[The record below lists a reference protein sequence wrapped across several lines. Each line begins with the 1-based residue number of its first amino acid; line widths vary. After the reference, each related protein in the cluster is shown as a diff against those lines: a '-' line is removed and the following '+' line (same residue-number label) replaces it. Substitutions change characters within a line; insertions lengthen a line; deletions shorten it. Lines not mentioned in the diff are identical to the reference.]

1 MGKNNPLRSMTP
13 KNKNYKL
20 YKAKKQWI
28 TACATF
34 MLAFGAT
41 AVVNASVQADTT
53 TPATTQ
59 ASGSTTTESAQLQS
73 SAAETAQ
80 NTNETKRNVVAN
92 TTDTSKTGEQKTTTA
107 QDTENSSS
115 ASSANKIN
123 SEEENKNAFLALNV
137 NTADNATTTQALQE
151 NTIAAATATT
161 PTTNGGYDSATW
173 GTLDTSKWTGQTATF
188 DGNNYYQ
195 LTGYTGDQTHIIVPN
210 EADFEQAGKSTNNLQ
225 VSISNDLI
233 KSWQNAATI
242 AFSKTD
248 DKKIK
253 LASNNL
259 NNTFQKNTTLTD
271 LDANSLDTSS
281 VISMQ
286 STFEGA
292 SNLSAL
298 TGISDWNVQKVTNMT
313 RIFNQVT
320 KVPDLSPL
328 SNWKTDSLQ
337 NLNTAFAN
345 NSFTNLQGL
354 ENWNV
359 SHVTD
364 MNSTFMGDTILND
377 LNALVKW
384 DISNVTNLS
393 MMFNRDS
400 NLVTL
405 TGLENWNTSKVTN
418 LNATFAN
425 EGSLV
430 DASAI
435 ANWNTS
441 NVTNMSVL
449 FAGSNAQYVDFSNWD
464 FSKVTSASNVI
475 KNTQSVIYLGNNST
489 LTADK
494 LNTLGIANGGF
505 TQPIILASGNLYTL
519 LSNKNNN
526 THNITIN
533 NADSG
538 QSTTISFPVVY
549 DAAGASNMTDAI
561 NSYKDMVDQKLE
573 DYVTE
578 HNYVLKR
585 VSTAPV
591 DDVTGHN
598 NHLVNYA
605 TATYQVVTIPAD
617 QKKEIQIRDKTV
629 YKGNSLTAKDL
640 VINSADFPAGTTFE
654 FIDNSEP
661 NWNQLGTYDVKV
673 IATYPVSVN
682 GQQYTAVTT
691 PATAKVT
698 VTDQMQFTITYWDDT
713 ENKEIVQFD
722 IKNAGNGAYD
732 NQLSFPKGVNTNN
745 YQSVSVSGVPEG
757 ATVAGDFWK
766 PFTDPSCNWTIPNYK
781 WTTEAAPS
789 FYGANVVVH
798 LVHKT
803 QDVTNTDPAAQETRT
818 VTADFVKINEN
829 GTPEV
834 TPFDSATLDVY
845 YIRQATKDLVTGK
858 VTYGDWQ
865 LNTNKGTNGFQ
876 IVSGAWTLPTDSSSK
891 ITVTAPELDGYEKAD
906 TQINGQLTTDFGT
919 ADSITSKLTTY
930 YVPKSLTQKT
940 INRVINMIGIDKSIN
955 GSATV
960 KPSTTTQSATITR
973 PVKVNAD
980 DSGVV
985 FDGFDGSGWT
995 TGEWGRYNNIPVPN
1009 NYTKVIKQIV
1019 THPDGTTTETTLNI
1033 PNWRPIPAQTVTID
1047 TLPTVINITYT
1058 ATATAFLAG
1067 TNESTYTG
1075 SPITLNDL
1083 NDGDG
1088 DNPIYVGVTGPTGA
1102 PYTLQAGDVEF
1113 SSDNGQTWTT
1123 EMPTNAGTYELR
1135 WSEQGKQNIIKEFGN
1150 NSIKWVDAQ
1159 GNSTF
1164 TSTATYIINPKPITN
1179 VTVSGDQRKTYDGQ
1193 GASVDSADLTISGTG
1208 TIAGSTLTAKGLV
1221 ASDFDWYTF
1230 NGNKL
1235 NAIPTD
1241 VGSYEARLNSTGLK
1255 NLQTINS
1262 NYSFST
1268 ASGTIKYTIDKAKAI
1283 ATIGGSYER
1292 DYNGQPING
1301 TSIYNQI
1308 TWAGRDISN
1317 SKDFNLNHSITANDY
1332 AWYTKSGDQYIKLQG
1347 QPVNAGVYYL
1357 ILNKDYRTT
1366 LDKANPNYDISKVG
1380 GAFVYTIN
1388 QAQAGS
1394 VAFNASVQKIYNGS
1408 AVLNGASFNTA
1419 PSIVIKG
1426 VDGKALAGLNN
1437 YTFQSGDFEF
1447 VDSTGKTVLATIN
1460 NNGQIS
1466 GPINAGT
1473 YTIRLTQAGLD
1484 RIEQANPNINFAN
1497 VKLADTGS
1505 GTLTISQYAP
1515 KLNLSGNGSKT
1526 YDGQV
1531 VTSAELIKQDKDNTI
1546 TIKLT
1551 VPKQGGGTTEVTYT
1565 FNSKMDYTGDYDWY
1579 SNGAKINAPKN
1590 AGTYVIKLKADQV
1603 KTILE
1608 DLVSRDSNYSYLK
1621 GNLDFNNAQITG
1633 QASYTINKKP
1643 LTVYLDG
1650 ESSAVY
1656 TGSGAEMPLQDL
1668 INHLEANGLV
1678 NGETL
1683 NTDTFDKA
1691 DFQWYV
1697 KNADGTY
1704 SVFTGKDAQGN
1715 PVQTPINVGTY
1726 YIGILPETST
1736 NSGID
1741 TLQRDNTNYDVTIDY
1756 SKYYRFD
1763 ITPAKGTITLSGG
1776 QTDTY
1781 NGQAHNITGYT
1792 LTISGVGL
1800 PSGQTVTLKDG
1811 DLEYYVDGQ
1820 WTTSVPKN
1828 AGTYQVR
1835 LSDSAL
1841 TELERSYTNFSWTS
1855 DNVINNA
1862 QEYVIN
1868 PTQVQVSFTGEPKHV
1883 IYNGQGV
1890 SVDYGSDAMKGYFN
1904 MNGLVNGDKLI
1915 YPSLSS
1921 DQFEWINST
1930 GNVMTTVPVNVGTY
1944 TLRLKTTSDMD
1955 KLNSNYN
1962 FVFAK
1967 DSAGND
1973 INGWQWIIDKATA
1986 TITFTTGNQNTPW
1999 TGQPT
2004 VLNPDNFA
2012 VTISTNNGR
2021 TLTASGLEASDFQF
2035 YDQSGQAISTPTA
2048 VGNYIIKLK
2057 QSGLDKI
2064 EKDTANYTWINNANG
2079 SYEITKAQVSI
2090 KLNGESS
2097 MTYNGRAASF
2107 PVNSD
2112 GSVKGIIVTLSNG
2125 KTYTLKPGDLAFVN
2139 GNGEFIDA
2147 PVNAGDYKVTLSQV
2161 GLNNINKIDGENYQ
2175 YTLDENDKTAN
2186 FTIEKADATI
2196 VLNGTGTHVYNGQ
2209 AASTN
2214 EGSYTIQLPGQTA
2227 STNVNAANLVF
2238 VDGAP
2243 TNVGTYSIALSD
2255 AYKKQLQDIYGN
2267 NYNLTFT
2274 NGSFTVI
2281 PKTINLILNGYSS
2294 QIYNGQPA
2302 KVSNISNLTLTW
2314 GDHTTTTAPGDVKFT
2329 LSADDLEV
2337 VNKNG
2342 QTPTAAN
2349 SASQENNPYYVQLKN
2364 SILKQLNDQNKNYK
2378 FVIGDTYARYTI
2390 YAKKSNVTFTGK
2402 QFANYGSNPMPA
2414 IDPSNYSL
2422 TWTDIDGHSH
2432 NIEITA
2438 DDLTVEV
2445 PSGVPTDKNGLP
2457 LNAGQYVVKVKQS
2470 VIDNFN
2476 AQHPDYKLSND
2487 PNTNAWYVVKH
2498 RQVSFTING
2507 TPSST
2512 YNGQAVSLKDGNY
2525 SISFGPVSGNQNS
2538 GVLSDDQ
2545 NAFDSIKWDASDFEF
2560 VNGAPTTAGTYQV
2573 RLSSAGLKK
2582 LQEFANGATGSN
2594 YDFSSDVTVDNGQF
2608 TASSVTANYTVNKN
2622 ELTVSLINKD
2632 GKVPSSVIGKY
2643 DLSAGSYTLTITPA
2657 ETIYGTD
2664 GKPLTLTYNLKNTD
2678 LAYKNGTPSNI
2689 GTYDVQ
2695 LTAAAISDLEQKF
2708 GTENYT
2714 YKLSPSATHEI
2725 TKGTGTITLSG
2736 GQTETYTGQPAVLK
2750 HDKYFVTVTT
2760 NIYSDSSYLN
2770 AGDMQFL
2777 VFYTKNVDG
2786 SYIELANK
2794 PTDVGTYYVGLN
2806 EYMIKQIEDATGNN
2820 GDNYNWSQ
2828 NYATYV
2834 ITAAKG
2840 TATGS
2845 FTNSSTYNA
2854 QPIGKQDITVNVYY
2868 PGAKSKTYSL
2878 QEGDYEY
2885 VNEAGSVVVDPT
2897 DAGTY
2902 TIRLTTVG
2910 ENHIKQLGNV
2920 IDAQG
2925 NITKQNINWTVN
2937 FAGSYTINAVR
2948 MTVTVNGTQNET
2960 YNGNAKTIN
2969 IGGPNGVNVTISAD
2983 GLTVPTIP
2991 TTGVNALTAND
3002 FTIKNAQG
3010 QVVTN
3015 PTNAGTYKIYLNN
3028 KGLEKLGKLSINFT
3042 VPERLEQSANLI
3054 IARQNVNITEGS
3066 AGKTFDAQSA
3076 ALTEEQFAQ
3085 YKKAITDAGYSVDG
3099 LTIDGIDW
3107 WFDDTVDYGTQG
3119 NQTNPI
3125 KDIGT
3130 YNLRL
3135 NAKGQKELDN
3145 VNPNYKLKVGDF
3157 QYTIY
3162 PEVVH
3167 IEVDGTQNAD
3177 WDNQGVAIDPTKFV
3191 PKFVVYGGKN
3201 GDQLIT
3207 NPVRDDG
3214 QPLTLPAGVQLVP
3227 SDYEFVDD
3235 NGNVITS
3242 FKRQDGTTSTNPF
3255 KVGTY
3260 HVRLTE
3266 NGWKKLATQSTDN
3279 VKYQYDNST
3288 GTLNINQITPEIK
3301 LNGANWKTYD
3311 GQPVSFDELVSK
3323 DPTTN
3328 QLVIY
3333 VGVSADG
3340 HTINLP
3346 LDPGTYDWNS
3356 NGQLLKVAPS
3366 QVGTY
3371 TITLNK
3377 DKVIAYLN
3385 NWMANNSDYQGAMKI
3400 LADNIGG
3407 SALFEIKARNIAK
3420 LEADPASGSQTY
3432 TGQAVQI
3439 DLSTIV
3445 GSLKAT
3451 DSDGKVWKLN
3461 TDTLTLDDYTITDS
3475 NGKIVTGFPVNV
3487 GTYTFKINEKG
3498 IAALASANPDFAIP
3512 NEINGYSYT
3521 YTINQANAIGKLTG
3535 SNSGAYTG
3543 KPVTTAQV
3551 NSNGQIMVTVDY
3563 PGVAISSK
3571 TYTLKAGD
3579 YTWSTENGFA
3589 PTDAGKYTITLTKDG
3604 IANIENYIR
3613 AFAGTGQ
3620 DGKSNVAFAENAITG
3635 SATFEI
3641 VPKSITD
3648 VTISGKDQEKTYNS
3662 QPASLDVKDLTIN
3675 ANDLVTD
3682 NPLSMKNITAS
3693 DFDWYDTDGNKLD
3706 AVPTDTGTYE
3716 ARLKSS
3722 ALQTLQKDNP
3732 NYSFNTVSGMIKYT
3746 INQKAATDTL
3756 GGNGNK
3762 VYNSQG
3768 TSVSD
3773 VLNSITWTPSGLVDG
3788 QSLDLADLTEADY
3801 AWYTKNADGSYT
3813 EMTGL
3818 PTDTGTYYLK
3828 LKDTSIAK
3836 IQVANPN
3843 YSLAADA
3850 ISGEYTY
3857 VIKQAPAGG
3866 VLTGANSRAYNGQA
3880 TTTAEV
3886 NSNGQIEVTVSFPG
3900 VTDANKTYLLKDG
3913 DYTWNTLD
3921 GSAPT
3926 NVGEYT
3932 ITLTNDGI
3940 SNIKNYIIGL
3950 AGRGQNDLP
3959 NVAFADDAFTGS
3971 GSYTINKAEAN
3982 VTISGK
3988 VEQTYNGQALN
3999 DATIYGQIV
4008 WSAHDTTNDKSF
4020 TLTHDISTSDYS
4032 WYTKNGDQYVKFA
4045 GQPVNAGTY
4054 YLILNKD
4061 YTDKLNQE
4069 NPNYDFTNVNGA
4081 FTYVINKATATLNI
4095 AGSQSTDYNGQP
4107 VTIDY
4112 SKFQLSISTNN
4123 GVTVDLPAGI
4133 SLGADDVI
4141 ITNAAG
4147 QVVAQPTAIGTY
4159 TITLTDNGLKKF
4171 ASQIDNYD
4179 WTTAGSATLSITRK
4193 ANVSV
4198 TLSGNE
4204 KVVYTGA
4211 VAVINPADFKIT
4223 LGNGL
4228 TYELQAGDLQFVNTA
4243 AGANTNVGT
4252 YEVELSDQ
4260 GRANIAKVQADN
4272 YGYDFSKAGLR
4283 TVTITRATPSAAL
4296 SGDAEKSYDGTPISG
4311 YTPVVTITAPG
4322 NNSVS
4327 LTAGD
4332 YEWVKDG
4339 QTYPTAP
4346 SDAGTYTVQLTQS
4359 GIAKVKAVNVAN
4371 LDWSNVQITGS
4382 GSYTINQA
4390 NALITL
4396 PATSTQTITWTGNP
4410 ATIDPAN
4417 FIPEITTNNP
4427 NEKTIALP
4435 STLQLT
4441 ASDYE
4446 FLQDGKVISTP
4457 SEVGTYQ
4464 VRLTQAGWQKVQ
4476 NAIAGNNNYTWN
4488 YQGKGNYHIEK
4499 AAAGIEIIAN
4509 GADSMI
4515 YNGKP
4520 ATLNADDY
4528 TLKITT
4534 NNGQTINVPLAAG
4547 DLTFSD
4553 GETPVNVGSYG
4564 VTLTQAALNKIKAD
4578 YPNYDWSNP
4587 VAGTYTI
4594 NKAAA
4599 DVTTSGSY
4607 DVVYNGH
4614 TPTINLAEISNKI
4627 ATNNGVILIA
4637 PTLSADDY
4645 EWVDEN
4651 GQAIANPV
4659 NVGTYYLKLKDTS
4672 QSKIASNDNYTWSF
4686 TGLATVTVTKA
4697 NAEISFSG
4705 SQESPYTGSTV
4716 TLDPSQFAVKLS
4728 NGQTYQLTAKDIQV
4742 IGDPVNVGT
4751 YQVEL
4756 IPAGIDAIKATD
4768 SNYNYQYDG
4777 SHGLLTI
4784 VPAPATATISGSQTT
4799 RDLELDPSRYTVEV
4813 NGQTI
4818 TGLTANDFVFS
4829 QNGQP
4834 AQLTAAGTYEVDLSW
4849 DAINKIRQANPNYKL
4864 DFSSTATFTLENSSQ
4879 TINYVDA
4886 KGNVIGSASVG
4897 GKLKGSEVDFTP
4909 EFPAGW
4915 VASEP
4920 SGVPS
4925 EIKLEN
4931 ETTVIQV
4938 EHGIT
4943 TVDHTKPVPVDEKT
4957 PTGELI
4963 NGAHENDLNQTITR
4977 TINVTMPDG
4986 KTQAITQ
4993 TAKLYRDASYDD
5005 VTGEVSYGQWS
5016 TASWNEFIPTAIK
5029 GYGYTPSE
5037 SAVPAV
5043 EVTAGQKDETIN
5055 ITYLANEQGGVISYR
5070 DETGKEIGTTPISG
5084 KTGETIAIKPEAPA
5098 GWQLVPGQQL
5108 PQTVTAT
5115 ADGIP
5120 TVTVKVEH
5128 RTIVVT
5134 PETPAADTPTGK
5146 VPGDP
5151 SKNYQTMEQLTVT
5164 PTRTIKVKYP
5174 DGQEQSIVQKVT
5186 FTRNAIF
5193 DEVTGEIKYTDW
5205 LAQGSSQWASYQSVE
5220 VPGYVSQPKVVPAM
5234 TVNADTPAETVTITY
5249 NKIPVPQVGQE
5260 IISYQ
5265 DANGQVIHTQT
5276 VTGEENTNISFT
5288 PEIPENWQPVSELPK
5303 SVKIAGGTTVIVIE
5317 PMMVPVQ
5324 EQQTVTRTIIEH
5336 LPSGDKQIVQTVHL
5350 TGTGTKNLVTGQVM
5364 DVKWDSGK
5372 FNAYTPVVVP
5382 GYTADMSIVPEVN
5395 VTASTGDS
5403 VVEINYLPNEQTGMI
5418 IYRDE
5423 SGRDISQTT
5432 LQGKTG
5438 ETIAVNLAVPAGWEL
5453 VPNQS
5458 IPATVMAGPDGI
5470 PDVVVLI
5477 KHQTITVR
5485 PGQTAPSGQVPG
5497 NPSATYEK
5505 MESLTKEVTRTIT
5518 VKLPDGQRQV
5528 ITQAVK
5534 FTRTATFDEVTGK
5547 VAYSSWQVEGSDEWP
5562 AYTVPAIKGYTA
5574 SQASI
5579 PAKIVVPDD
5588 EDQNIEIEYTKDH
5601 QPSEPDQPVTPSV
5614 PAQPAMPTKDDQ
5626 LVSNNQSQIKVTD
5639 KVTSPVSNQHFVSR
5653 QLSPASNSGKTQDK
5667 LLPQTGNSQLGKR
5680 AAALGFAFATLAGI
5694 FGLASLKRKKRDN

>member
-1 MGKNNPLRSMTP
+1 MTP

-59 ASGSTTTESAQLQS
+59 VSGSTATVAASAQPQSSVTESAQQS
-73 SAAETAQ
+73 GET
-80 NTNETKRNVVAN
+80 NKNVVAN
-92 TTDTSKTGEQKTTTA
+92 TTDTSKTSEQKITTA
-107 QDTENSSS
+107 QATENSSF
-115 ASSANKIN
+115 ASSVNKTN
-123 SEEENKNAFLALNV
+123 SEEENKNAFLTFNV
-137 NTADNATTTQALQE
+137 NTADTPANEAIQENKIVATIATTT
-151 NTIAAATATT
+151 T
-161 PTTNGGYDSATW
+161 
-173 GTLDTSKWTGQTATF
+173 
-188 DGNNYYQ
+188 
-195 LTGYTGDQTHIIVPN
+195 
-210 EADFEQAGKSTNNLQ
+210 
-225 VSISNDLI
+225 
-233 KSWQNAATI
+233 
-242 AFSKTD
+242 
-248 DKKIK
+248 
-253 LASNNL
+253 
-259 NNTFQKNTTLTD
+259 
-271 LDANSLDTSS
+271 
-281 VISMQ
+281 
-286 STFEGA
+286 
-292 SNLSAL
+292 
-298 TGISDWNVQKVTNMT
+298 
-313 RIFNQVT
+313 
-320 KVPDLSPL
+320 
-328 SNWKTDSLQ
+328 
-337 NLNTAFAN
+337 
-345 NSFTNLQGL
+345 
-354 ENWNV
+354 
-359 SHVTD
+359 
-364 MNSTFMGDTILND
+364 
-377 LNALVKW
+377 
-384 DISNVTNLS
+384 
-393 MMFNRDS
+393 
-400 NLVTL
+400 
-405 TGLENWNTSKVTN
+405 
-418 LNATFAN
+418 
-425 EGSLV
+425 
-430 DASAI
+430 
-435 ANWNTS
+435 
-441 NVTNMSVL
+441 
-449 FAGSNAQYVDFSNWD
+449 
-464 FSKVTSASNVI
+464 
-475 KNTQSVIYLGNNST
+475 
-489 LTADK
+489 
-494 LNTLGIANGGF
+494 NGGF

-519 LSNKNNN
+519 LSNKNNT
-526 THNITIN
+526 THDIISK

-538 QSTTISFPVVY
+538 QSTTISFY
-549 DAAGASNMTDAI
+549 DAAAI
-561 NSYKDMVDQKLE
+561 NSYKDM
-573 DYVTE
+573 
-578 HNYVLKR
+578 
-585 VSTAPV
+585 
-591 DDVTGHN
+591 
-598 NHLVNYA
+598 
-605 TATYQVVTIPAD
+605 ID
-617 QKKEIQIRDKTV
+617 QKKNLQIQDKTT
-629 YKGNSLTAKDL
+629 YKGTTLTAKDL
-640 VINSADFPAGTTFE
+640 VANVADFPADTTFE
-654 FIDNSEP
+654 FADNSEP
-661 NWNQLGTYDVKV
+661 NWNQVGTYNVKV

-682 GQQYTAVTT
+682 GQQYTVVTA
-691 PATAKVT
+691 PATANVT
-698 VTDQMQFTITYWDDT
+698 VTQQMQFTITYWDDT
-713 ENKEIVQFD
+713 ENKQIVQFD
-722 IKNAGNGAYD
+722 IKNPD
-732 NQLSFPKGVNTNN
+732 NRGYSIDLKFPEGVNTGT
-745 YQSVSVSGVPEG
+745 YQSVSVSGVPAG
-757 ATVAGDFWK
+757 ATIAGDYWK
-766 PFTDPSCNWTIPNYK
+766 PFTDRSCNWRVPNYK
-781 WTTEAAPS
+781 WDATAAPS
-789 FYGANVVVH
+789 LFNANVVVH
-798 LVHKT
+798 LVHKI
-803 QDVTNTDPAAQETRT
+803 QDVTDTDPAAQETRT
-818 VTADFVKINEN
+818 VTVNYVKTKVNED
-829 GTPEV
+829 GTYTEDGNAF
-834 TPFDSATLDVY
+834 TSAVLDVY
-845 YIRQATKDLVTGK
+845 YTRQATKDLVTGT
-858 VTYGDWQ
+858 VTYGPWQ
-865 LNTNKGTNGFQ
+865 WNTKKGDSNTPGYHV
-876 IVSGAWTLPTDSSSK
+876 VSGTWTNLPQEWA
-891 ITVTAPELDGYEKAD
+891 TVTADVPTLDGYTAYTGGPATSTNKVPANQFVFPTWNGSDGNTSDISKGSTAYTTAAPLYEAQPVHTIFYVPNKTEARTITAKFVYAGGD
-906 TQINGQLTTDFGT
+906 KNGQSVAPDAQIQVFFKQVGTINASTNKVVYGGWTWDKTVGDEDSLGFHVISGKWNIAQDGQFTVTTPDAGNDYVVANINSTGT
-919 ADSITSKLTTY
+919 YTTVNFATPNYYSKTVFTTNNAPQWYVRNELTTY

-940 INRVINMIGIDKSIN
+940 INRVINLTPVNQPG
-955 GSATV
+955 T
-960 KPSTTTQSATITR
+960 PSVTQTTTQSARITR

-985 FDGFDGSGWT
+985 FDGFDRSGWT
-995 TGEWGRYNNIPVPN
+995 TSKWDRYNNIPVPN
-1009 NYTKVIKQIV
+1009 GYTKVIKQIV

-1033 PNWRPIPAQTVTID
+1033 PNRGPIPAQTVTID

-1075 SPITLNDL
+1075 SPITLDDL
-1083 NDGDG
+1083 NYGNGD
-1088 DNPIYVGVTGPTGA
+1088 DRIHVGITGPTQNV
-1102 PYTLQAGDVEF
+1102 YKLQAGDVEF

-1123 EMPTNAGTYELR
+1123 EMPTNTGTYKLR
-1135 WSEQGKQNIIKEFGN
+1135 WSEPGKQDIIKEFGN

-1179 VTVSGDQRKTYDGQ
+1179 VTVLGDQRKTYDGQ
-1193 GASVDSADLTISGTG
+1193 GASVDGAGLTISGTG
-1208 TIAGSTLTAKGLV
+1208 TVAGSTLTAKDLV
-1221 ASDFDWYTF
+1221 TSDFDWYTL

-1308 TWAGRDISN
+1308 TWAGRDTSN
-1317 SKDFNLNHSITANDY
+1317 NKDFNLNHSITANDY
-1332 AWYTKSGDQYIKLQG
+1332 AWYTKSDDQYIKLQG

-1357 ILNKDYRTT
+1357 ILNNNSITT
-1366 LDKANPNYDISKVG
+1366 LDKENPNYDISKVE

-1394 VAFNASVQKIYNGS
+1394 VTFNASVQKIYDGS
-1408 AVLNGASFNTA
+1408 AVLNNASFNTA

-1426 VDGKALAGLNN
+1426 VDGKPLAGLNN

-1447 VDSTGKTVLATIN
+1447 VDSTGKTVSIIN
-1460 NNGQIS
+1460 KNGQIS

-1473 YTIRLTQAGLD
+1473 YTILLTQAGLD

-1515 KLNLSGNGSKT
+1515 NLNLSGNGSKT

-1531 VTSAELIKQDKDNTI
+1531 VTFAELIKQDKDNTI
-1546 TIKLT
+1546 AIKLT
-1551 VPKQGGGTTEVTYT
+1551 LPKQGGGTTEVIYT
-1565 FNSKMDYTGDYDWY
+1565 FNPNMDYTGDYDWY
-1579 SNGAKINAPKN
+1579 SNGIKINAPKN
-1590 AGTYVIKLKADQV
+1590 AGTYVIQLKVNQV
-1603 KTILE
+1603 RTTLE
-1608 DLVSRDSNYSYLK
+1608 DLVNQDPNYSYLK
-1621 GNLDFNNAQITG
+1621 GNLDFNNAQVTG

-1650 ESSAVY
+1650 QSSSVY

-1668 INHLEANGLV
+1668 IKHLEANGLV

-1683 NTDTFDKA
+1683 NTNTFDKA

-1756 SKYYRFD
+1756 SKHYQFD

-1792 LTISGVGL
+1792 LTISGIGL

-1828 AGTYQVR
+1828 ADTYQVR
-1835 LSDSAL
+1835 LSDSIF
-1841 TELERSYTNFSWTS
+1841 TELERSYPNFSWTS
-1855 DNVINNA
+1855 DNVTNNA
-1862 QEYVIN
+1862 KAYVIN
-1868 PTQVQVSFTGEPKHV
+1868 STQVHISFTGEPKHV
-1883 IYNGQGV
+1883 TYNGQGV
-1890 SVDYGSDAMKGYFN
+1890 SVNYSSDAMKGYFN
-1904 MNGLVNGDKLI
+1904 MAGLVNGDKLM
-1915 YPSLSS
+1915 YPTLSS
-1921 DQFEWINST
+1921 DQFEWVDSA

-1955 KLNSNYN
+1955 KLNSNYS

-1986 TITFTTGNQNTPW
+1986 IITFTTGNQNTPW
-1999 TGQPT
+1999 TGKPT
-2004 VLNPDNFA
+2004 VLDPANFA
-2012 VTISTNNGR
+2012 VTISTNNGQI
-2021 TLTASGLEASDFQF
+2021 LTASGLEVSDFQF
-2035 YDQSGQAISTPTA
+2035 YDQNSQAIATPTA
-2048 VGNYIIKLK
+2048 VGNYTIKLK

-2064 EKDTANYTWINNANG
+2064 EKDTANYTWTNNTNG
-2079 SYEITKAQVSI
+2079 SYEITKVQVSI

-2097 MTYNGRAASF
+2097 MVYNGRAAKF

-2112 GSVKGIIVTLSNG
+2112 GSVNGITVTLSNG
-2125 KTYTLKPGDLAFVN
+2125 KTYALKPGDLAFVN
-2139 GNGEFIDA
+2139 GNGEYINA

-2161 GLNNINKIDGENYQ
+2161 GLSNINKIDGENYQ
-2175 YTLDENDKTAN
+2175 YTLDKTANMAN

-2196 VLNGTGTHVYNGQ
+2196 VLNGTGTHVYDGQ
-2209 AASTN
+2209 AASTG
-2214 EGSYTIQLPGQTA
+2214 EGSYTIQLPGQTT
-2227 STNVNAANLVF
+2227 STNVTAANLAF
-2238 VDGAP
+2238 VTGTP
-2243 TNVGTYSIALSD
+2243 TNAGTYSIALSD

-2274 NGSFTVI
+2274 NGSFIVT

-2302 KVSNISNLTLTW
+2302 KVSDISNLTLTW

-2337 VNKNG
+2337 VDKNG

-2349 SASQENNPYYVQLKN
+2349 STNQENNPYYVQLKN
-2364 SILKQLNDQNKNYK
+2364 SILNQLNDQNKNYK

-2390 YAKKSNVTFTGK
+2390 YAEKSNVTFTGK
-2402 QFANYGSNPMPA
+2402 QFVNYGSNPMPA
-2414 IDPSNYSL
+2414 LDPSNYTL
-2422 TWTDIDGHSH
+2422 TWTGNKH

-2438 DDLTVEV
+2438 NDLTVEV
-2445 PSGVPTDKNGLP
+2445 PNGVPTDQNGLP

-2476 AQHPDYKLSND
+2476 VQHPDYKLSND

-2545 NAFDSIKWDASDFEF
+2545 NAFDSIKWDVSDFEF

-2760 NIYSDSSYLN
+2760 NIYSDSLYLN

-2806 EYMIKQIEDATGNN
+2806 EYMIKQIEDTTGNN

-2854 QPIGKQDITVNVYY
+2854 QPIGKQDITVNVDY

-2948 MTVTVNGTQNET
+2948 MTVTVNGTQNEN
-2960 YNGNAKTIN
+2960 YNGKAKTIN
-2969 IGGPNGVNVTISAD
+2969 IGGSNGVNVTISAD

-3010 QVVTN
+3010 QVVTD

-3042 VPERLEQSANLI
+3042 VPECLEQSADLI

-3085 YKKAITDAGYSVDG
+3085 YKRAITDAGYSVDG

-3125 KDIGT
+3125 TDIGT

-3145 VNPNYKLKVGDF
+3145 ANPNYKLKVGDF

-3242 FKRQDGTTSTNPF
+3242 FKRQDGTTLTNPF

-3301 LNGANWKTYD
+3301 LNGANWKIYD
-3311 GQPVSFDELVSK
+3311 DQPVSFDELVSK

-3328 QLVIY
+3328 QPLIY
-3333 VGVSADG
+3333 VGASANG

-3346 LDPGTYDWNS
+3346 LDPGTYNWNS
-3356 NGQLLKVAPS
+3356 NGQLLKTAPS

-3377 DKVIAYLN
+3377 DKVITYLN

-3498 IAALASANPDFAIP
+3498 IAALASANPDLAIP

-3563 PGVAISSK
+3563 PGVAISNK

-3620 DGKSNVAFAENAITG
+3620 DGKSNVAFAENAIIG

-3648 VTISGKDQEKTYNS
+3648 VTISGNAQEKTYDG
-3662 QPASLDVKDLTIN
+3662 QAASLDVNDLTIS
-3675 ANDLVTD
+3675 ATDLVTD
-3682 NPLSMKNITAS
+3682 SPLSMKDITAS
-3693 DFDWYDTDGNKLD
+3693 DFDWYDAQGKKLD
-3706 AVPTDTGTYE
+3706 AIPTDAGTYE
-3716 ARLKSS
+3716 ARLKPS
-3722 ALQTLQKDNP
+3722 ALQALQKANP
-3732 NYSFNTVSGMIKYT
+3732 NYSFNTASGMIKYT

-3762 VYNSQG
+3762 VYNGQE
-3768 TSVSD
+3768 TTVSD

-3788 QSLDLADLTEADY
+3788 QSLDLSNLTADDY
-3801 AWYTKNADGSYT
+3801 AWYTKNADGTYT

-3818 PTDTGTYYLK
+3818 PTNAGTYYLK
-3828 LKDTSIAK
+3828 LKDSSIAK
-3836 IQVANPN
+3836 IQAANPN
-3843 YSLAADA
+3843 YSFATGA

-3857 VIKQAPAGG
+3857 K
-3866 VLTGANSRAYNGQA
+3866 
-3880 TTTAEV
+3880 
-3886 NSNGQIEVTVSFPG
+3886 
-3900 VTDANKTYLLKDG
+3900 
-3913 DYTWNTLD
+3913 
-3921 GSAPT
+3921 
-3926 NVGEYT
+3926 
-3932 ITLTNDGI
+3932 
-3940 SNIKNYIIGL
+3940 
-3950 AGRGQNDLP
+3950 
-3959 NVAFADDAFTGS
+3959 
-3971 GSYTINKAEAN
+3971 
-3982 VTISGK
+3982 
-3988 VEQTYNGQALN
+3988 
-3999 DATIYGQIV
+3999 
-4008 WSAHDTTNDKSF
+4008 
-4020 TLTHDISTSDYS
+4020 
-4032 WYTKNGDQYVKFA
+4032 
-4045 GQPVNAGTY
+4045 
-4054 YLILNKD
+4054 
-4061 YTDKLNQE
+4061 
-4069 NPNYDFTNVNGA
+4069 
-4081 FTYVINKATATLNI
+4081 
-4095 AGSQSTDYNGQP
+4095 
-4107 VTIDY
+4107 
-4112 SKFQLSISTNN
+4112 
-4123 GVTVDLPAGI
+4123 
-4133 SLGADDVI
+4133 
-4141 ITNAAG
+4141 
-4147 QVVAQPTAIGTY
+4147 
-4159 TITLTDNGLKKF
+4159 
-4171 ASQIDNYD
+4171 
-4179 WTTAGSATLSITRK
+4179 
-4193 ANVSV
+4193 
-4198 TLSGNE
+4198 
-4204 KVVYTGA
+4204 
-4211 VAVINPADFKIT
+4211 
-4223 LGNGL
+4223 
-4228 TYELQAGDLQFVNTA
+4228 
-4243 AGANTNVGT
+4243 
-4252 YEVELSDQ
+4252 
-4260 GRANIAKVQADN
+4260 
-4272 YGYDFSKAGLR
+4272 
-4283 TVTITRATPSAAL
+4283 
-4296 SGDAEKSYDGTPISG
+4296 
-4311 YTPVVTITAPG
+4311 
-4322 NNSVS
+4322 
-4327 LTAGD
+4327 
-4332 YEWVKDG
+4332 
-4339 QTYPTAP
+4339 
-4346 SDAGTYTVQLTQS
+4346 
-4359 GIAKVKAVNVAN
+4359 
-4371 LDWSNVQITGS
+4371 
-4382 GSYTINQA
+4382 INQA
-4390 NALITL
+4390 NAVITL
-4396 PATSTQTITWTGNP
+4396 PNTSDQTITWTGNP
-4410 ATIDPAN
+4410 ATINPAN
-4417 FIPEITTNNP
+4417 FIPEITTDNP

-4435 STLQLT
+4435 SDLQLT

-4446 FLQDGKVISTP
+4446 FLQDEKVISAP

-4464 VRLTQAGWQKVQ
+4464 VHLSQTGWQKVQ
-4476 NAIAGNNNYTWN
+4476 NAIAGNANYTWT
-4488 YQGKGNYHIEK
+4488 YQGAGNYHIEK
-4499 AAAGIEIIAN
+4499 ATATITLDGSASTTYTGNQVVIPTTDGVVNGI
-4509 GADSMI
+4509 SV
-4515 YNGKP
+4515 K
-4520 ATLNADDY
+4520 LS
-4528 TLKITT
+4528 
-4534 NNGQTINVPLAAG
+4534 NGQTYDLKSEDLEFVNDQGNPIPVPTNA
-4547 DLTFSD
+4547 
-4553 GETPVNVGSYG
+4553 GSYR
-4564 VTLTQAALNKIKAD
+4564 VRLTEAALGQIRKLENNHYNYTYNNDAVDFIVEKA
-4578 YPNYDWSNP
+4578 
-4587 VAGTYTI
+4587 T
-4594 NKAAA
+4594 A

-4607 DVVYNGH
+4607 DVVYNGQ
-4614 TPTINLAEISNKI
+4614 TPEINVDKITNTIS
-4627 ATNNGVILIA
+4627 TNNGVNLTA
-4637 PTLSADDY
+4637 PTLSAGDY
-4645 EWVDEN
+4645 EWVDKD
-4651 GQAIANPV
+4651 GKVIANPV
-4659 NVGTYYLKLKDTS
+4659 NVGTYYLKLKDSS
-4672 QSKIASNDNYTWSF
+4672 QSKIATNNNYTWNF
-4686 TGLATVTVTKA
+4686 RGLASVIITKA
-4697 NAEISFSG
+4697 NATISFGG
-4705 SQESPYTGSTV
+4705 SQETTYTGSV
-4716 TLDPSQFAVKLS
+4716 VAVNPGDYEVKLS
-4728 NGQTYQLTAKDIQV
+4728 NGQTYQLTDKDIQV
-4742 IGDPVNVGT
+4742 IGSPINIGT
-4751 YQVEL
+4751 YKVEL
-4756 IPAGIDAIKATD
+4756 SQAGIDAIKATD
-4768 SNYNYQYDG
+4768 SNYNYSYDG
-4777 SHGLLTI
+4777 SQGLLAI
-4784 VPAPATATISGSQTT
+4784 IPAKATATLSGSQTT
-4799 RDLELDPSRYTVEV
+4799 QDLELDPSHYTVVV

-4818 TGLTANDFVFS
+4818 TRLTTSDFIFS
-4829 QNGQP
+4829 KDGHP
-4834 AQLTAAGTYEVDLSW
+4834 AQLTEAGTYDVELSG
-4849 DAINKIRQANPNYKL
+4849 DAINQIRNENPNY
-4864 DFSSTATFTLENSSQ
+4864 DITFSSTATFTLENSSQ

-4886 KGNVIGSASVG
+4886 DGKVISASSVG
-4897 GKLKGSEVDFTP
+4897 GKLKGNQVEFTP
-4909 EFPAGW
+4909 QFPAGW
-4915 VASEP
+4915 VASDP
-4920 SGVPS
+4920 SSVPS
-4925 EIKLEN
+4925 EITLEN
-4931 ETTVIQV
+4931 EITTIKIK
-4938 EHGIT
+4938 HGIT
-4943 TVDHTKPVPVDEKT
+4943 NVDHTNPVPDGEKT
-4957 PTGELI
+4957 VTGSAI

-4977 TINVTMPDG
+4977 TIVVTKPDG
-4986 KTQAITQ
+4986 TKQTIPQA
-4993 TAKLYRDASYDD
+4993 AKIYRNATYDD
-5005 VTGEVSYGQWS
+5005 VTGDVIYGEWS
-5016 TASWNEFIPTAIK
+5016 TAKWDAYTPENIP
-5029 GYGYTPSE
+5029 GYTVSE
-5037 SAVPAV
+5037 SIVPAV
-5043 EVTAGQKDETIN
+5043 EVKNGQQDETVN
-5055 ITYLANEQGGVISYR
+5055 ITYIANEQTGKISYQ
-5070 DETGKEIGTTPISG
+5070 DAAGKEIGSTTITG
-5084 KTGETIAIKPEAPA
+5084 KTGETITITPEIPA
-5098 GWQLVPGQQL
+5098 GWQLVSGQEI
-5108 PQTVTAT
+5108 PKTVTVT
-5115 ADGIP
+5115 SNGIP
-5120 TVTVKVEH
+5120 TIIVKVEH
-5128 RTIVVT
+5128 GTVVVT
-5134 PETPAADTPTGK
+5134 PETPATDIPTGK

-5151 SKNYQTMEQLTVT
+5151 SKNYPIMEQLTVT
-5164 PTRTIKVKYP
+5164 PTRTINIKYP
-5174 DGQEQSIVQKVT
+5174 SGEEQLIPQKVT
-5186 FTRNAIF
+5186 FTRTAIF
-5193 DEVTGEIKYTDW
+5193 DEVTGEIKYTEW
-5205 LAQGSSQWASYQSVE
+5205 LPQGTAQWASYQPTTVT
-5220 VPGYVSQPKVVPAM
+5220 GYVPSQKIVPAM
-5234 TVNADTPAETVTITY
+5234 TVNPETPNETVDITY
-5249 NKIPVPQVGQE
+5249 DKIPEPQEGQE

-5276 VTGEENTNISFT
+5276 VTGEEDSDVSFK
-5288 PEIPENWQPVSELPK
+5288 PEVPTNWQLTGDLPH
-5303 SVKIAGGTTVIVIE
+5303 SVKITGGTTVIVIE
-5317 PMMVPVQ
+5317 PVTVPVQ
-5324 EQQTVTRTIIEH
+5324 EHKTVTRIIVEH
-5336 LPSGDKQIVQTVHL
+5336 LPSGDKQTVQTVVL
-5350 TGTGTKNLVTGQVM
+5350 TGTGTKNLVTGEVT
-5364 DVKWDSGK
+5364 DVKWDHGK
-5372 FNAYTPVVVP
+5372 FAAFTPATVP
-5382 GYTADMSIVPEVN
+5382 GYTTNMRIVPEID
-5395 VTASTGDS
+5395 VTAASGDS
-5403 VVEINYLPNEQTGMI
+5403 IVEINYIPNEQTGFI

-5423 SGRDISQTT
+5423 NGNEITRTA

-5438 ETIAVNLAVPAGWEL
+5438 EAVAINPVLPAGWEL
-5453 VPNQS
+5453 VPGQS
-5458 IPATVMAGPDGI
+5458 IPATVMTTPDGI
-5470 PDVVVLI
+5470 PDVVILI
-5477 KHQTITVR
+5477 KHQMITVK
-5485 PGQTAPSGQVPG
+5485 PGEKAPTGKVPG
-5497 NPSATYEK
+5497 NPSTTYEK
-5505 MESLTKEVTRTIT
+5505 MESLTKEITRTIT
-5518 VKLPDGQRQV
+5518 VKLSDGQRQI
-5528 ITQAVK
+5528 ITQTVK
-5534 FTRTATFDEVTGK
+5534 FTRTATFDAVTGK
-5547 VAYSSWQVEGSDEWP
+5547 ATYSAWQVDGSNEWP
-5562 AYTVPAIKGYTA
+5562 AYPAPEINGYTA
-5574 SQASI
+5574 SQVSI
-5579 PAKIVVPDD
+5579 PAELVIPSD
-5588 EDQNIEIEYTKDH
+5588 ENQSIEIEYTKNN
-5601 QPSEPDQPVTPSV
+5601 QPVEPDKPVTPITPDQPTAPTNPDQPVTPTQPAQPTEPSV
-5614 PAQPAMPTKDDQ
+5614 PAKPIAPT
-5626 LVSNNQSQIKVTD
+5626 NNGD
-5639 KVTSPVSNQHFVSR
+5639 KVMSGNQLPTEPVEQEKQQVSNQHFISH
-5653 QLSPASNSGKTQDK
+5653 QLTQTSSK
-5667 LLPQTGNSQLGKR
+5667 EKSKANILPQTGNDQNSGSI
-5680 AAALGFAFATLAGI
+5680 LGFAFVA
-5694 FGLASLKRKKRDN
+5694 LASILGLTGLKKKKREK

>member
-1 MGKNNPLRSMTP
+1 MLFNKRDLDTKQRFSIRKLTIGTCSVLLSTLFLGIGTNEVVHADTLPNNVQEQNAQT
-13 KNKNYKL
+13 NKNDAQNDKIIDANQVQDS
-20 YKAKKQWI
+20 KTEGSNQAQKSSTDSEKTAAKNVVQKSDEIKKYNVDKTIVATQNSNQQGT
-28 TACATF
+28 TAK
-34 MLAFGAT
+34 
-41 AVVNASVQADTT
+41 S
-53 TPATTQ
+53 
-59 ASGSTTTESAQLQS
+59 
-73 SAAETAQ
+73 AETPSIVQKTETSKPAPSIPQTKSETNSLNKKINANDAAQ
-80 NTNETKRNVVAN
+80 NTTTFNVSN
-92 TTDTSKTGEQKTTTA
+92 
-107 QDTENSSS
+107 
-115 ASSANKIN
+115 
-123 SEEENKNAFLALNV
+123 LAVKANV
-137 NTADNATTTQALQE
+137 NALKE
-151 NTIAAATATT
+151 DKTVAVTATT
-161 PTTNGGYDSATW
+161 PTTNGGYDAATW
-173 GTLDTSKWTGQTATF
+173 GTLDTSKWTGQNTIF

-210 EADFEQAGKSTNNLQ
+210 EADFAVDNKSTNGLQ

-253 LASNNL
+253 LASTNL
-259 NNTFQKNTTLTD
+259 DSTFQKNTTLTN

-281 VISMQ
+281 VTSMQ

-292 SNLSAL
+292 SNLSSL
-298 TGISDWNVQKVTNMT
+298 TGISDWDV
-313 RIFNQVT
+313 
-320 KVPDLSPL
+320 
-328 SNWKTDSLQ
+328 
-337 NLNTAFAN
+337 
-345 NSFTNLQGL
+345 
-354 ENWNV
+354 
-359 SHVTD
+359 
-364 MNSTFMGDTILND
+364 
-377 LNALVKW
+377 
-384 DISNVTNLS
+384 SNVTNMSLLFQNATGMTS
-393 MMFNRDS
+393 
-400 NLVTL
+400 L
-405 TGLENWNTSKVTN
+405 TGLENWNTGKVTN
-418 LNATFAN
+418 LNAAFAN

-449 FAGSNAQYVDFSNWD
+449 FAGSSAQYVDFSNWN

-475 KNTQSVIYLGNNST
+475 NNTKSVVYLGNNST

-519 LSNKNNN
+519 LSNKNNT
-526 THNITIN
+526 THDITSK

-538 QSTTISFPVVY
+538 QSTTISLPVVY
-549 DAAGASNMTDAI
+549 DAASASNMTDAI
-561 NSYKDMVDQKLE
+561 NSYKDMVDQRLE

-605 TATYQVVTIPAD
+605 NATYQVVTIPAD
-617 QKKEIQIRDKTV
+617 QKKNLQIQDKTT
-629 YKGNSLTAKDL
+629 YKGKILTAKDL
-640 VINSADFPAGTTFE
+640 VTNCADFPSGTTFE
-654 FIDNSEP
+654 FVNNSEP
-661 NWNQLGTYDVKV
+661 NWNQLGTYNVKV

-682 GQQYTAVTT
+682 GQQYTAVTA
-691 PATAKVT
+691 PATANVT
-698 VTDQMQFTITYWDDT
+698 VTQQMQFTITYWDDT
-713 ENKEIVQFD
+713 ENKQIVQFD
-722 IKNAGNGAYD
+722 IKNPGNGGYSID
-732 NQLSFPKGVNTNN
+732 LKFPERVNLET
-745 YQSVSVSGVPEG
+745 YQSVGVTGVPEG
-757 ATVAGDFWK
+757 VSFTASYRK
-766 PFTDPSCNWTIPNYK
+766 PFTDRSCDWTIPNYS
-781 WTTEAAPS
+781 WTDAAAPLS
-789 FYGANVVVH
+789 FDANITIH
-798 LVHKT
+798 LIHRTK
-803 QDVTNTDPAAQETRT
+803 DVTNTDPAAQETRT
-818 VTADFVKINEN
+818 VTVNYVKTKVNED
-829 GTPEV
+829 GTYTEDGNAF
-834 TPFDSATLDVY
+834 TSAVLDVY
-845 YIRQATKDLVTGK
+845 YTRQATKDLVTGT
-858 VTYGDWQ
+858 VTYGPWQ
-865 LNTNKGTNGFQ
+865 WNTKKGDSSTPGYHV
-876 IVSGAWTLPTDSSSK
+876 VSGTWTNLPQEWA
-891 ITVTAPELDGYEKAD
+891 TVTADVPTLDGYTAYTGGPATNTKKVPANQFVFPTWNGSDGD
-906 TQINGQLTTDFGT
+906 TSDISKGSTAYTTAAPLYEAQPVHTIFYVPNKTEARTITAKFVYAGGDKNGQSVAPDAQVQVFFKQAGTINASTNKVVYGGWTWDKTVGDENNLGLHVISGKWNIAQDGQCTVILPDAGNDYVVPNTNSTGTYTTINFAT
-919 ADSITSKLTTY
+919 PNYSSNTVFTTNNAPQWYVRNELTTY

-940 INRVINMIGIDKSIN
+940 INRVINMIGIYKSIN
-955 GSATV
+955 GSAMI
-960 KPSTTTQSATITR
+960 KPSTITQPATITR

-985 FDGFDGSGWT
+985 FDGFDRSGWT
-995 TGEWGRYNNIPVPN
+995 TGEWESYNNIPVPN
-1009 NYTKVIKQIV
+1009 SYTKVIKQIV

-1033 PNWRPIPAQTVTID
+1033 PNGGPIPAQTVTID

-1075 SPITLNDL
+1075 QPITLSDL
-1083 NDGDG
+1083 NYGNGD
-1088 DNPIYVGVTGPTGA
+1088 DRIHVGITGPTQNV
-1102 PYTLQAGDVEF
+1102 YKLQAGDVEF

-1123 EMPTNAGTYELR
+1123 EMPTNIGTYKLR
-1135 WSEQGKQNIIKEFGN
+1135 WSEPGKQDIIKEFGN

-1193 GASVDSADLTISGTG
+1193 GASVDGAGLTISGTG
-1208 TIAGSTLTAKGLV
+1208 TVAGSTLTAKGLV
-1221 ASDFDWYTF
+1221 TSDFDWYTL

-1262 NYSFST
+1262 NYSFNT

-1292 DYNGQPING
+1292 DYNGQPINV

-1308 TWAGRDISN
+1308 TWAGKDTSN
-1317 SKDFNLNHSITANDY
+1317 NKDFNLNHSITANDY

-1357 ILNKDYRTT
+1357 ILNNNSITT
-1366 LDKANPNYDISKVG
+1366 LDKENPNYDISKVE

-1394 VAFNASVQKIYNGS
+1394 VTFNASVQKIYDGS
-1408 AVLNGASFNTA
+1408 AVLNNASFNTA

-1426 VDGKALAGLNN
+1426 VDGKPLAGLNN

-1447 VDSTGKTVLATIN
+1447 VDSTGKTVSIIN
-1460 NNGQIS
+1460 KSGQIS

-1473 YTIRLTQAGLD
+1473 YTILLTQAGLD

-1505 GTLTISQYAP
+1505 GTLTISKYAP
-1515 KLNLSGNGSKT
+1515 NLNLSGNGSKT

-1546 TIKLT
+1546 AIKLT

-1565 FNSKMDYTGDYDWY
+1565 FNPNMDYTGDYDWY
-1579 SNGAKINAPKN
+1579 SNGIKINAPKN
-1590 AGTYVIKLKADQV
+1590 AGTYVIQLKVNQV
-1603 KTILE
+1603 RTTLE
-1608 DLVSRDSNYSYLK
+1608 DLVNQDPNYSYLK
-1621 GNLDFNNAQITG
+1621 GNLDFNNAQVTG

-1650 ESSAVY
+1650 QSSSVY

-1668 INHLEANGLV
+1668 IKHLEANGLV

-1683 NTDTFDKA
+1683 NTNTFDKA

-1726 YIGILPETST
+1726 YIGILPETSA

-1756 SKYYRFD
+1756 SKYYQFD

-1792 LTISGVGL
+1792 LTISGIGL

-1811 DLEYYVDGQ
+1811 DLEYYIDGQ

-1835 LSDSAL
+1835 LSDSIF
-1841 TELERSYTNFSWTS
+1841 TELKRSYTNFSWTS
-1855 DNVINNA
+1855 DNVTNNA
-1862 QEYVIN
+1862 KAYVIN
-1868 PTQVQVSFTGEPKHV
+1868 PTQVHISFTGEPKHV
-1883 IYNGQGV
+1883 TYNGQGV
-1890 SVDYGSDAMKGYFN
+1890 SVNYSSDAMKGYFN
-1904 MNGLVNGDKLI
+1904 MAGLVNGDKLM
-1915 YPSLSS
+1915 YPTLSS
-1921 DQFEWINST
+1921 DQFEWVDSA

-1955 KLNSNYN
+1955 KLNSNYS

-1999 TGQPT
+1999 TGKPT
-2004 VLNPDNFA
+2004 VLDPANFA
-2012 VTISTNNGR
+2012 VTISTNNGQI
-2021 TLTASGLEASDFQF
+2021 LTASGLEVSDFQF
-2035 YDQSGQAISTPTA
+2035 YDQNGQAIATPTA
-2048 VGNYIIKLK
+2048 VGNYTIKLK

-2064 EKDTANYTWINNANG
+2064 EKDTANYTWTNNTNG
-2079 SYEITKAQVSI
+2079 SYEITKVQVSI

-2097 MTYNGRAASF
+2097 MVYNGRAANF

-2112 GSVKGIIVTLSNG
+2112 GSVNGITVTLSNG
-2125 KTYTLKPGDLAFVN
+2125 KTYALKPGDLAFVN
-2139 GNGEFIDA
+2139 GNGEYINA

-2161 GLNNINKIDGENYQ
+2161 GLSNINKIDGENYQ
-2175 YTLDENDKTAN
+2175 YTLDKTANMAN

-2209 AASTN
+2209 AASTG
-2214 EGSYTIQLPGQTA
+2214 EGSYTIQLPGQTT
-2227 STNVNAANLVF
+2227 STNVTAANLAF
-2238 VDGAP
+2238 VTGAP
-2243 TNVGTYSIALSD
+2243 TNAGTYSIALSD

-2274 NGSFTVI
+2274 NGSFIVT

-2302 KVSNISNLTLTW
+2302 KVSDISNLTLTW

-2337 VNKNG
+2337 VDKNG

-2349 SASQENNPYYVQLKN
+2349 STNQENNPYYVQLKN
-2364 SILKQLNDQNKNYK
+2364 SILNQLNDQNKNYK
-2378 FVIGDTYARYTI
+2378 FVIGNTYARYTI
-2390 YAKKSNVTFTGK
+2390 YAEESNVTFTGK
-2402 QFANYGSNPMPA
+2402 QFVNYGSNPMPA
-2414 IDPSNYSL
+2414 LDPSNYTL
-2422 TWTDIDGHSH
+2422 TWTDIAGNKY
-2432 NIEITA
+2432 NIEITRN
-2438 DDLTVEV
+2438 DLTAEV
-2445 PSGVPTDKNGLP
+2445 PNGVPTDQNGLP

-2476 AQHPDYKLSND
+2476 AQHHDYKLSND

-2545 NAFDSIKWDASDFEF
+2545 NAFDSIKWDASDFAF

-2582 LQEFANGATGSN
+2582 LQEFASGATGSN

-2695 LTAAAISDLEQKF
+2695 LTAAAISDLKQKF

-2714 YKLSPSATHEI
+2714 YKLSLSATHEI

-2806 EYMIKQIEDATGNN
+2806 EYMIKQIEDTTGNN

-2840 TATGS
+2840 TATDS

-2854 QPIGKQDITVNVYY
+2854 QPIGKQDITVNVDY

-2948 MTVTVNGTQNET
+2948 MTVTVNGTQNEI
-2960 YNGNAKTIN
+2960 YNGKAKTIN
-2969 IGGPNGVNVTISAD
+2969 IGGSNGVNVTISAN

-3010 QVVTN
+3010 QVVTD

-3042 VPERLEQSANLI
+3042 VPECLEQSADLI

-3145 VNPNYKLKVGDF
+3145 ANPNYKLKVGDF

-3242 FKRQDGTTSTNPF
+3242 FKRQDGTTLTNPF

-3301 LNGANWKTYD
+3301 LNGANWKIYD
-3311 GQPVSFDELVSK
+3311 DQPVSFDELVSK

-3328 QLVIY
+3328 QPLIY
-3333 VGVSADG
+3333 VGASANG

-3346 LDPGTYDWNS
+3346 LDPGTYNWNS
-3356 NGQLLKVAPS
+3356 NGQLLKTTPS

-3377 DKVIAYLN
+3377 YKVITYLN

-3498 IAALASANPDFAIP
+3498 IAALASANPDLAIP

-3563 PGVAISSK
+3563 PGVAISNK
-3571 TYTLKAGD
+3571 TYTLKVGD

-3620 DGKSNVAFAENAITG
+3620 DGKSNVAFAENAIIG

-3648 VTISGKDQEKTYNS
+3648 VTISGNAQEKTYDG
-3662 QPASLDVKDLTIN
+3662 QAASLDVNDLTISATN
-3675 ANDLVTD
+3675 LVTD
-3682 NPLSMKNITAS
+3682 SPLSMKDITAS
-3693 DFDWYDTDGNKLD
+3693 DFDWYDAQGKKLD
-3706 AVPTDTGTYE
+3706 AIPTDAGTYE
-3716 ARLKSS
+3716 ARLKLS
-3722 ALQTLQKDNP
+3722 ALQALQKDNP
-3732 NYSFNTVSGMIKYT
+3732 NYSFNTASGTIKYT

-3762 VYNSQG
+3762 VYNGQE
-3768 TSVSD
+3768 TTVSD

-3788 QSLDLADLTEADY
+3788 QSLDLSNLTTDDY
-3801 AWYTKNADGSYT
+3801 AWYTKNADGTYT
-3813 EMTGL
+3813 EMAGL
-3818 PTDTGTYYLK
+3818 PTNAGTYYLK
-3828 LKDTSIAK
+3828 LKDSSIAK
-3836 IQVANPN
+3836 IQVVNPN
-3843 YSLAADA
+3843 YSFATDA

-3857 VIKQAPAGG
+3857 VI
-3866 VLTGANSRAYNGQA
+3866 S
-3880 TTTAEV
+3880 
-3886 NSNGQIEVTVSFPG
+3886 
-3900 VTDANKTYLLKDG
+3900 
-3913 DYTWNTLD
+3913 
-3921 GSAPT
+3921 
-3926 NVGEYT
+3926 
-3932 ITLTNDGI
+3932 
-3940 SNIKNYIIGL
+3940 
-3950 AGRGQNDLP
+3950 
-3959 NVAFADDAFTGS
+3959 
-3971 GSYTINKAEAN
+3971 
-3982 VTISGK
+3982 
-3988 VEQTYNGQALN
+3988 
-3999 DATIYGQIV
+3999 
-4008 WSAHDTTNDKSF
+4008 
-4020 TLTHDISTSDYS
+4020 
-4032 WYTKNGDQYVKFA
+4032 
-4045 GQPVNAGTY
+4045 
-4054 YLILNKD
+4054 
-4061 YTDKLNQE
+4061 
-4069 NPNYDFTNVNGA
+4069 
-4081 FTYVINKATATLNI
+4081 
-4095 AGSQSTDYNGQP
+4095 
-4107 VTIDY
+4107 
-4112 SKFQLSISTNN
+4112 
-4123 GVTVDLPAGI
+4123 
-4133 SLGADDVI
+4133 
-4141 ITNAAG
+4141 
-4147 QVVAQPTAIGTY
+4147 
-4159 TITLTDNGLKKF
+4159 
-4171 ASQIDNYD
+4171 
-4179 WTTAGSATLSITRK
+4179 
-4193 ANVSV
+4193 
-4198 TLSGNE
+4198 
-4204 KVVYTGA
+4204 
-4211 VAVINPADFKIT
+4211 
-4223 LGNGL
+4223 
-4228 TYELQAGDLQFVNTA
+4228 
-4243 AGANTNVGT
+4243 
-4252 YEVELSDQ
+4252 
-4260 GRANIAKVQADN
+4260 
-4272 YGYDFSKAGLR
+4272 
-4283 TVTITRATPSAAL
+4283 
-4296 SGDAEKSYDGTPISG
+4296 
-4311 YTPVVTITAPG
+4311 
-4322 NNSVS
+4322 
-4327 LTAGD
+4327 
-4332 YEWVKDG
+4332 
-4339 QTYPTAP
+4339 
-4346 SDAGTYTVQLTQS
+4346 
-4359 GIAKVKAVNVAN
+4359 
-4371 LDWSNVQITGS
+4371 
-4382 GSYTINQA
+4382 QA
-4390 NALITL
+4390 NAVITL
-4396 PATSTQTITWTGNP
+4396 PNTSDQTVTWTGNP
-4410 ATIDPAN
+4410 ATIDSAN
-4417 FIPEITTNNP
+4417 FIPEITTDNP

-4446 FLQDGKVISTP
+4446 FLQNGKVISAP

-4464 VRLTQAGWQKVQ
+4464 VRLTETGWQKVQ
-4476 NAIAGNNNYTWN
+4476 KAIAGNTNYTWK
-4488 YQGKGNYHIEK
+4488 YQGEGNYHIEK
-4499 AAAGIEIIAN
+4499 ATAN
-4509 GADSMI
+4509 VTLDGSASTI
-4515 YNGKP
+4515 YTENSVVIP
-4520 ATLNADDY
+4520 ATDGVVNGINVKLS
-4528 TLKITT
+4528 
-4534 NNGQTINVPLAAG
+4534 NGQTYVLKPE
-4547 DLTFSD
+4547 DLEF
-4553 GETPVNVGSYG
+4553 VNNQGNQISAP
-4564 VTLTQAALNKIKAD
+4564 TD
-4578 YPNYDWSNP
+4578 
-4587 VAGTYTI
+4587 AGTYKVRLT
-4594 NKAAA
+4594 KAALDQIRNLESNHYNYTYNNDAVDFTIEKANA
-4599 DVTTSGSY
+4599 DVTTAGSY
-4607 DVVYNGH
+4607 DVVYNGQ
-4614 TPTINLAEISNKI
+4614 TLEINVDKITNTI
-4627 ATNNGVILIA
+4627 ATNNVVELTV
-4637 PTLSADDY
+4637 PTLTADDY
-4645 EWVDEN
+4645 EWVDET
-4651 GQAIANPV
+4651 GKVITDPV
-4659 NVGTYYLKLKDTS
+4659 NVGTYYLKLKDSS
-4672 QSKIASNDNYTWSF
+4672 QSKIANNNNYTWKF
-4686 TGLATVTVTKA
+4686 NGLASVTISRA
-4697 NAEISFSG
+4697 NATIGFNG
-4705 SQESPYTGSTV
+4705 NQETPYTGSV
-4716 TLDPSQFAVKLS
+4716 VAVDPDKFEVKLS
-4728 NGQTYQLTAKDIQV
+4728 NGQTYQLTDKDIQV
-4742 IGDPVNVGT
+4742 IGNPINVGT
-4751 YQVEL
+4751 YKVEL
-4756 IPAGIDAIKATD
+4756 SQAGIDTIKAAD
-4768 SNYNYQYDG
+4768 SNYNYSYNGGQG
-4777 SHGLLTI
+4777 VLVI
-4784 VPAPATATISGSQTT
+4784 VPAKASATISGSQTT
-4799 RDLELDPSRYTVEV
+4799 QDLELDPHNYSVVLTL
-4813 NGQTI
+4813 NGQQQTI
-4818 TGLTANDFVFS
+4818 TGLTASDFVFS
-4829 QNGQP
+4829 KDGRP
-4834 AQLTAAGTYEVDLSW
+4834 AQLTEAGTYDVELSG
-4849 DAINKIRQANPNYKL
+4849 DAINKIRQENPNYNI
-4864 DFSSTATFTLENSSQ
+4864 DFSSTAIFTLENSSQ

-4886 KGNVIGSASVG
+4886 DNNIISSTNIKGH
-4897 GKLKGSEVDFTP
+4897 LKGTKLSFASEIP
-4909 EFPAGW
+4909 IGW
-4915 VASEP
+4915 VAND
-4920 SGVPS
+4920 PS
-4925 EIKLEN
+4925 EVPTEITINNGTTIIK
-4931 ETTVIQV
+4931 IK
-4938 EHGIT
+4938 HGIT
-4943 TVDHTKPVPVDEKT
+4943 NVDHNNPVPDGAKT
-4957 PTGELI
+4957 VTGKVI
-4963 NGAHENDLNQTITR
+4963 NGAHANDLNQTITR
-4977 TINVTMPDG
+4977 TINVTNPDG
-4986 KTQAITQ
+4986 TKSTEVQ
-4993 TAKLYRDASYDD
+4993 TAKLYRDASYDNVTGEITYGEWSTGSWEESSPAEIKGYTASEKVVLAVEVKNGQKD
-5005 VTGEVSYGQWS
+5005 ETVNITYTANEQSGIISYQDEAGKEISTTPLSGKTGETVTVNPEIPAGWELVPGQEIPKTVTATAKGIPTVVIKIEHGITNVDHNNPVPDDAKTVTGEVIDGAHASDLNQTITRTINVTNPDGTKSTEVQTAKIYRNASYDNVTGEVTYEEWS
-5016 TASWNEFIPTAIK
+5016 TGSWEESSPAEIK
-5029 GYGYTPSE
+5029 GYTASE
-5037 SAVPAV
+5037 KVVPAV
-5043 EVTAGQKDETIN
+5043 EVKNGQKDETIN
-5055 ITYLANEQGGVISYR
+5055 ITYTANEQSGIISYQ
-5070 DETGKEIGTTPISG
+5070 DEAGKEISTTPLSG
-5084 KTGETIAIKPEAPA
+5084 KTGETVTVTPEIPA
-5098 GWQLVPGQQL
+5098 GWKLVPGQEI
-5108 PQTVTAT
+5108 PKTVTAT
-5115 ADGIP
+5115 AEGIP
-5120 TVTVKVEH
+5120 TVVIKVENS
-5128 RTIVVT
+5128 TIIVT
-5134 PETPAADTPTGK
+5134 PETPEKDILNGK
-5146 VPGDP
+5146 
-5151 SKNYQTMEQLTVT
+5151 
-5164 PTRTIKVKYP
+5164 
-5174 DGQEQSIVQKVT
+5174 
-5186 FTRNAIF
+5186 
-5193 DEVTGEIKYTDW
+5193 
-5205 LAQGSSQWASYQSVE
+5205 
-5220 VPGYVSQPKVVPAM
+5220 
-5234 TVNADTPAETVTITY
+5234 
-5249 NKIPVPQVGQE
+5249 
-5260 IISYQ
+5260 
-5265 DANGQVIHTQT
+5265 
-5276 VTGEENTNISFT
+5276 
-5288 PEIPENWQPVSELPK
+5288 
-5303 SVKIAGGTTVIVIE
+5303 
-5317 PMMVPVQ
+5317 
-5324 EQQTVTRTIIEH
+5324 
-5336 LPSGDKQIVQTVHL
+5336 
-5350 TGTGTKNLVTGQVM
+5350 
-5364 DVKWDSGK
+5364 
-5372 FNAYTPVVVP
+5372 
-5382 GYTADMSIVPEVN
+5382 
-5395 VTASTGDS
+5395 
-5403 VVEINYLPNEQTGMI
+5403 
-5418 IYRDE
+5418 
-5423 SGRDISQTT
+5423 
-5432 LQGKTG
+5432 
-5438 ETIAVNLAVPAGWEL
+5438 
-5453 VPNQS
+5453 
-5458 IPATVMAGPDGI
+5458 
-5470 PDVVVLI
+5470 
-5477 KHQTITVR
+5477 
-5485 PGQTAPSGQVPG
+5485 VPG
-5497 NPSATYEK
+5497 NPSKNYPEMEK
-5505 MESLTKEVTRTIT
+5505 LEVAPTRTIILI
-5518 VKLPDGQRQV
+5518 KPDGSRETIIQKV
-5528 ITQAVK
+5528 I
-5534 FTRTATFDEVTGK
+5534 FTRTATFNEVTGEITYSTWK
-5547 VAYSSWQVEGSDEWP
+5547 LSNSDDHEAIWEAYEPMNISG
-5562 AYTVPAIKGYTA
+5562 YTVMNVNQEKVTPDTPNTQLEVTYIPINRPAVTAAQTIRFVDEKGKLVESKIYTGKFGEVISVSLSVPKGYSLRNGQSLPTQLTIENGIITINLK
-5574 SQASI
+5574 SESKHPI
-5579 PAKIVVPDD
+5579 PNSD
-5588 EDQNIEIEYTKDH
+5588 
-5601 QPSEPDQPVTPSV
+5601 
-5614 PAQPAMPTKDDQ
+5614 
-5626 LVSNNQSQIKVTD
+5626 NNQKPSITPDIPNAHADKNNISSKDNKDVKSHGEELINTNHVDHVVINQKATRKDTKASSQTYGEK
-5639 KVTSPVSNQHFVSR
+5639 HFESR
-5653 QLSPASNSGKTQDK
+5653 HM
-5667 LLPQTGNSQLGKR
+5667 LPQTGAHSENPIF
-5680 AAALGFAFATLAGI
+5680 AALGMLAAGLGL
-5694 FGLASLKRKKRDN
+5694 FGLSDRKKKKDK